1 MVDVVVNHVGSPRWR
16 QFRPDER
23 YGALNE
29 PEDYHP
35 HCWIQNYDNQTEV
48 EQCWIGEDQ
57 REALVD
63 VNTESPKVVREMYRW
78 IRQLVSEYGIDGLR
92 VDTVKHVRKSFWPA
106 FEDAAGVFC
115 TGEVL
120 HGDPAY
126 TYAYQGEALSSV
138 HNFPLFF
145 PMRRAFGSSEAEM
158 IELTDM
164 MLRAQSEASDVTTL
178 TTFLDCPDYLATMIV
193 LPRFAHAVLDKSLR
207 MNALAFPFLADGI
220 PIMYSGA
227 EHGFEGG
234 DDPYNREPIWK
245 AHWNTKNDLYVLI
258 SRLIAARQTA

>member
-1 MVDVVVNHVGSPRWR
+1 MTVSCISNLCRMTTLPDSCPSAILEVNLNFGTPEDLKALSDALHERGMYLMVDVVVNHVGSPRWR

-92 VDTVKHVRKSFWPA
+92 VDTVKH
-106 FEDAAGVFC
+106 
-115 TGEVL
+115 GES
-120 HGDPAY
+120 PCSRNSN
-126 TYAYQGEALSSV
+126 TIQRGE
-138 HNFPLFF
+138 
-145 PMRRAFGSSEAEM
+145 
-158 IELTDM
+158 I
-164 MLRAQSEASDVTTL
+164 
-178 TTFLDCPDYLATMIV
+178 
-193 LPRFAHAVLDKSLR
+193 
-207 MNALAFPFLADGI
+207 
-220 PIMYSGA
+220 
-227 EHGFEGG
+227 
-234 DDPYNREPIWK
+234 
-245 AHWNTKNDLYVLI
+245 
-258 SRLIAARQTA
+258 